1 MPETRP
7 LPPAHRDHLPASG
20 IHPKAEAKSALSET
34 RKTAFEGSMSQVM
47 NLHMET
53 LNFEHPF
60 CAHCCSAHPRCAA
73 AAGTGADP
81 IRNLSLENASL
92 IDQVGYIQQPNRWQ
106 MLSLAWSPDGAHLA
120 MTTDG
125 GVRTTDFLP
134 ECMRPG
140 QRYGSTSVKCVAYS
154 PDGKLLAACNT
165 HDGTIFVWNA
175 ATGEQAAAI
184 YTGSY
189 AAEEVEFS
197 PDGTLLAVRNG
208 FSDDKEVTLW
218 GVWANGARQPLTA
231 SNAYRVQNLATFA
244 HGVPVIDMSFN
255 PDGGL
260 LATITASEGRL
271 RV

>member
-1 MPETRP
+1 
-7 LPPAHRDHLPASG
+7 
-20 IHPKAEAKSALSET
+20 
-34 RKTAFEGSMSQVM
+34 MSQVM

-208 FSDDKEVTLW
+208 FSDNKEVTLW